1 MRGLGQLLL
10 LCSVAF
16 IGDASEHIDVRGRLA
31 STGLIPAVLIPPLWL
46 MQPLALF
53 TVLLAMLTHPSLFH
67 DPFAKWVTVGLVWR
81 VAGEFVLG
89 ASGAALGEDLGL
101 KAGSAEAIEEL
112 FVCAIFCFLVAH
124 AAFAVANAP
133 AKNDTRLALL
143 ACLAMLGADGIV
155 ALAPDHQRIDRQRL
169 RYRAL
174 FGGLSAVGYCFLALT
189 SPHA

>member
-1 MRGLGQLLL
+1 MRALGQLLL
-10 LCSVAF
+10 LCSVTL
-16 IGDASEHIDVRGRLA
+16 IGGAAEHIDVRGGLA
-31 STGLIPAVLIPPLWL
+31 ATGLVPIVPPLWL

-53 TVLLAMLTHPSLFH
+53 AALLAVLTHPSLVH

-101 KAGSAEAIEEL
+101 AAGSAEATEEA

-174 FGGLSAVGYCFLALT
+174 LGGLSAVAYCFLALT